1 MKKLIIL
8 FFVLAAS
15 ISLSAQTYYY
25 KYLNTVN
32 SNGVKTKMNNF
43 YKGQDIFMT
52 FVNNGNVLVPFT
64 DKSGTSAGGIYCN
77 YIGSGNGIITYK
89 GFLSDNSYSWGY
101 AMGLASQLGV
111 PIGLGADMGDEKRLK
126 FHFSSDYSR
135 LNIELPSGIIHV
147 LERRSSPESEQ
158 APSTLY

>member
-15 ISLSAQTYYY
+15 VSMSAQTYYY

-32 SNGVKTKMNNF
+32 SNGVKTKKENF
-43 YKGQDIFMT
+43 YHGRDVYMT
-52 FVNNGNVLVPFT
+52 FVNNGNVLAPFT
-64 DKSGTSAGGIYCN
+64 DKEGTNQGVYCN
-77 YIGSGNGIITYK
+77 YTGSNSGIISYR
-89 GFLSDNSYSWGY
+89 GLNWDNSYAWG
-101 AMGLASQLGV
+101 AALATYSMLGGFDNNV
-111 PIGLGADMGDEKRLK
+111 KNVK

-135 LNIELPSGIIHV
+135 LNIELSSGIIHV

-158 APSTLY
+158 APSQLY